1 MANTTNPTNSTKKK
15 TILSPVK
22 AVATAIGIRKA
33 PEKRERV
40 VRPKL
45 LVSIVNSGSG
55 RKVKSIINELSAALS
70 ISFKGYG
77 TAYSALLDYLGIGQT
92 EKTIVLSIIPET
104 DEERIMKALRVQ
116 MSLYLAGK
124 GISFTVPLAGISQ
137 KVADGILEASVNKDR
152 EEIKVMTHED
162 RKYNL
167 VVAAMRAGNA
177 DLAMEAARA
186 AGASGGTVIRA
197 RATDNMKAEQ
207 FVGITLLQE
216 QELLLI
222 LTKKERTQTIMDAL
236 SESVGLKTPAC
247 GVIYAL
253 PVDRTAGISAADEE
267 TAEPDA
273 NISKDE
279 YDE

>member
-55 RKVKSIINELSAALS
+55 RKVKGIINELSVGLS

-92 EKTIVLSIIPET
+92 EKTIVLSVIPET
-104 DEERIMKALRVQ
+104 DEERIMKALRAQ

-124 GISFTVPLAGISQ
+124 GISSSCGDLPKSRGRDFG
-137 KVADGILEASVNKDR
+137 SV
-152 EEIKVMTHED
+152 
-162 RKYNL
+162 
-167 VVAAMRAGNA
+167 GQQ
-177 DLAMEAARA
+177 
-186 AGASGGTVIRA
+186 GSGGNQGHDTRGQKI
-197 RATDNMKAEQ
+197 
-207 FVGITLLQE
+207 
-216 QELLLI
+216 
-222 LTKKERTQTIMDAL
+222 
-236 SESVGLKTPAC
+236 
-247 GVIYAL
+247 
-253 PVDRTAGISAADEE
+253 
-267 TAEPDA
+267 
-273 NISKDE
+273 
-279 YDE
+279 